1 MPLEYLHVVFCA
13 ITLGIL
19 LLVALLLLRILFQ
32 ILKDL
37 LLGCI
42 SILLDVLGGI
52 LIL

>member
-1 MPLEYLHVVFCA
+1 MPLEYLHVVFGA
-13 ITLGIL
+13 ITLGFL
-19 LLVALLLLRILFQ
+19 LFIALFRILFQ

-42 SILLDVLGGI
+42 GILLDILGGI